1 MQIDLILLWPNN
13 CDYPLWRQFIRDNRN
28 RLNRVIIVF
37 TETNVLPKFQEFV
50 QKNMMEDNVTFIT
63 NRDHSG
69 NEDWRDVAT
78 NEALKYSDSEWV
90 WFTEQDF
97 IINDSKFWQDVQQL
111 ATVEKS
117 IAVFQDFG
125 APSGALRRMHPCC
138 WFLHKTILSQIKK
151 DFSAKPPEYDH
162 FGCIQKQLH
171 EKGILTAVIPEN
183 TYLHLNGLS
192 HNWYLIQNGQKPIDY
207 NPGQF
212 KLWLTECLK
221 VRVPLLDSW
230 KNTAKRYLESN
241 KSN

>member
-1 MQIDLILLWPNN
+1 MQIDLILSWPKN
-13 CDYPLWRQFIRDNRN
+13 CDYPLWRQFLRDNRN

-37 TETNVLPKFQEFV
+37 IENEPPNLQEFL
-50 QKNMMEDNVTFIT
+50 QKNMMEDNVTFVT
-63 NRDHSG
+63 NRDHSAD
-69 NEDWRDVAT
+69 EDWRDVAV

-97 IINDSKFWQDVQQL
+97 IIMDSEFWQVVQQL

-117 IAVFQDFG
+117 IAVYE
-125 APSGALRRMHPCC
+125 AASTRIHPCC

-162 FGCIQKQLH
+162 FGCIQKQLN
-171 EKGILTAVIPEN
+171 EKVITAVIPQY

-192 HNWYLIQNGQKPIDY
+192 HNWRLVQNGQEPNY
-207 NPGQF
+207 STEQF

-221 VRVPLLDSW
+221 VRVPLIDSW
-230 KNTAKRYLESN
+230 KKTAKRYLGLTWD
-241 KSN
+241 